1 MNNTA
6 STQSIVCQQSL
17 TVHAQAVSNTTRAV
31 SFFHTVLDHNCFERF
46 PGRRLLGA
54 STTGYIL
61 LTGDPKCLAGENQ
74 APLAEFIGR
83 K

>member
-1 MNNTA
+1 
-6 STQSIVCQQSL
+6 
-17 TVHAQAVSNTTRAV
+17 
-31 SFFHTVLDHNCFERF
+31 
-46 PGRRLLGA
+46 LGA

-61 LTGDPKCLAGENQ
+61 LTGDPKRLAGENQ